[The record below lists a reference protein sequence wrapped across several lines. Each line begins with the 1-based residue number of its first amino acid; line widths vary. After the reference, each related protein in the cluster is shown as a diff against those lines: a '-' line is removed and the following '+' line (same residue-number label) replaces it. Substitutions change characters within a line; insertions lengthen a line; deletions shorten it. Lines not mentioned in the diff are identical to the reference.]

1 MLRIVPEVPLSTS
14 LSAPS
19 DATPAQLRE
28 ITASIQALKG
38 EAAAVLYQL
47 GALLRQVDERELWRA
62 GGFSSLTDYLERE
75 VDVAPTTAR
84 RAIQVARHFNL
95 EIATRYGFDKLSK
108 GLRYMEL
115 TRAVEQPGDL
125 IAADLRIRGA
135 GGRFRTVPFHT
146 ATARQIE
153 DAIQIEVERQRAA
166 AHRTSSDVATR
177 LRALSQALP
186 AVPTGARPAK
196 SRVEAT
202 KTRQGDLMLT
212 FKQIPMA
219 ELRAFLDAVEREL
232 LGEIE
237 GEIEG

>member
-1 MLRIVPEVPLSTS
+1 MSTS
-14 LSAPS
+14 LSAS
-19 DATPAQLRE
+19 AADAPAQLRE

-47 GALLRQVDERELWRA
+47 GLLLRQVHERELWRA

-84 RAIQVARHFNL
+84 RAIQVARHFNE

-125 IAADLRIRGA
+125 IAAELRIRRA
-135 GGRFRTVPFHT
+135 DGRFGSVPFHT

-166 AHRTSSDVATR
+166 AHRTAPDVSAR
-177 LRALSQALP
+177 LRALTEALP
-186 AVPTGARPAK
+186 AVPTGARAAK

-202 KTRQGDLMLT
+202 KTRKGEVMLT
-212 FKQIPMA
+212 FKQIPMT

-232 LGEIE
+232 LGEVE
-237 GEIEG
+237 G